1 MAHKQA
7 HEARQRESHK
17 KPRRPQPSLLE
28 RIQPDAAGVDCG
40 ERSHFVAV
48 PVSVSEILCSKP
60 YNDAPGEG
68 REGKRYGS
76 E

>member
-1 MAHKQA
+1 MEEAAMAHKQA

-48 PVSVSEILCSKP
+48 PVTLTTPACACLMTFTP
-60 YNDAPGEG
+60 
-68 REGKRYGS
+68 R
-76 E
+76 